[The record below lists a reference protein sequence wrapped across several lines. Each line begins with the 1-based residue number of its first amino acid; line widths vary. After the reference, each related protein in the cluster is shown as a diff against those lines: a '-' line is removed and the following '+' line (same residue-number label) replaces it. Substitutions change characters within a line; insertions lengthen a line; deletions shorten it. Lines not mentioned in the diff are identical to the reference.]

1 MYSIFLLITYSTNNL
16 ISTIIDV
23 FNSAFPPIIF
33 AIFLCFLLH
42 FQLSHTA
49 HCGWLHSLFVLTK
62 IFVCSKGVPPLCHQ
76 EVSFLTGDFGIAWFL
91 FIIFFFFSF
100 LPCNMKN
107 HEGSIDLS
115 VYLYIYGLSSPCYY
129 KKQACR
135 HLHRP
140 LRTPSNDNIYVE
152 PLTCL
157 KKCI

>member
-49 HCGWLHSLFVLTK
+49 HMAALSICFDKDFCLF
-62 IFVCSKGVPPLCHQ
+62 KGSSPLVPPRSVLPHRRFWNCL
-76 EVSFLTGDFGIAWFL
+76 V
-91 FIIFFFFSF
+91 FIYNLFFFSF

-140 LRTPSNDNIYVE
+140 LRSPSNDNIYVE

-157 KKCI
+157 KKSI

>member
-1 MYSIFLLITYSTNNL
+1 MYLTVL
-16 ISTIIDV
+16 
-23 FNSAFPPIIF
+23 FPPS
-33 AIFLCFLLH
+33 FLPSFCVSCFTFSSATLLTVDGCTLYL
-42 FQLSHTA
+42 FWQRFLSVQRE
-49 HCGWLHSLFVLTK
+49 F
-62 IFVCSKGVPPLCHQ
+62 PPLCHQ

-140 LRTPSNDNIYVE
+140 LRSPSNDNIYVE

-157 KKCI
+157 KKSIWKDLEWAT